1 MDCDIY
7 LGDDVYK
14 RNGFLGNAR
23 NEFMV
28 DEIARLTG
36 ASLARHVRLQRAGRY
51 EFESLTEALA
61 AQKSGLT
68 LTVYCDFVME
78 WVGTLDKVN

>member
-14 RNGFLGNAR
+14 RNGFLGNAS

-28 DEIARLTG
+28 DEIAQLTG
-36 ASLARHVRLQRAGRY
+36 ASLTRHVRLQRAGWY
-51 EFESLTEALA
+51 ELESLTEALA
-61 AQKSGLT
+61 VQKSGLT